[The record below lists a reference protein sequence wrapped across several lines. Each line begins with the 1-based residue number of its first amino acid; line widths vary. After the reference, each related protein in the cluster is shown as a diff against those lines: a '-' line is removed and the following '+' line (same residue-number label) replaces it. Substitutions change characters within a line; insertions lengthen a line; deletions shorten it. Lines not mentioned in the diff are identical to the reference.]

1 MFMRAL
7 FFVLVAANVLA
18 FSYYTFIREEKPSE
32 SVVKA
37 KAELVNPVTVT
48 NVSQELPP
56 LIGKKK

>member
-1 MFMRAL
+1 MYS
-7 FFVLVAANVLA
+7 A
-18 FSYYTFIREEKPSE
+18 FGYYTFIREEKPSE

-56 LIGKKK
+56 LPVKINNAV